1 MLDCRQSAD
10 QPYTLQEVIA
20 RVVGD
25 LGIPVAFGLR
35 SGHVTRAN
43 ITLPLGVRAKLT
55 VQEAVRLD
63 ILEAAVSARTP
74 AAAYDSRLATH
85 D

>member
-1 MLDCRQSAD
+1 VR
-10 QPYTLQEVIA
+10 
-20 RVVGD
+20 D
-25 LGIPVAFGLR
+25 LGVPVAYGLR

-55 VQEAVRLD
+55 VDKAARLD
-63 ILEAAVSARTP
+63 ILEPAVSART
-74 AAAYDSRLATH
+74 AAYDSRLATH